1 MTANATNS
9 ITLALEAVECSNRCR
24 HCETSYGPRR
34 RNLTRDEIRSWADRI
49 RVEAERLGITLEL
62 GLNNSELLDHPQWR
76 EILADLGDEH
86 LGPAFATNGHQIASS
101 PSLVDELKERGVKW
115 LQLTLGGGSSETHDA
130 FTRRRGSF
138 EDILRAAEAAQAAG
152 MHVAWVY
159 VAYCPLNE
167 IIRMSE
173 LAKSISGACHREQY
187 EAKGGVDQC
196 VFLVKPQGAGVKMEH
211 LRPRQADLDDLPEVF
226 RGRFSRWNGAGCETE
241 GQLVTALCDDGRR
254 VGCLEQELQGGMS
267 YCVVCRSGDVYP
279 YCHERHPAHLL
290 GNLARDGLETVVERL
305 HGAHPPAAI
314 AIRRRGLAE
323 LAAAYGD
330 RSSDKLHSGCSLC
343 RTLVRHALVAEGYVT

>member
-24 HCETSYGPRR
+24 HCETSYGPRQR
-34 RNLTRDEIRSWADRI
+34 HLSRDEIRSWADRI
-49 RVEAERLGITLEL
+49 RVEAERLGITVEL

-76 EILADLGDEH
+76 EILADLGDERFW
-86 LGPAFATNGHQIASS
+86 PAFATNGRQIARHAG
-101 PSLVDELKERGVKW
+101 LVDELRARGVKW
-115 LQLTLGGGSSETHDA
+115 LQLTLGGASSETHDA
-130 FTRRRGSF
+130 FTRRRGSL
-138 EDILRAAEAAQAAG
+138 EDIIRAAQVAQAAG

-159 VAYCPLNE
+159 TAYRPLNE

-173 LAKSISGACHREQY
+173 LAKSISGAFHQEEYQ
-187 EAKGGVDQC
+187 AKGGVDQC
-196 VFLVKPQGAGVKMEH
+196 IFLVRPQGAGVKIEH
-211 LRPRQADLDDLPEVF
+211 LRPRQADLDNLPEIL
-226 RGRFSRWNGAGCETE
+226 RGRFSHSFGVACESE
-241 GQLVTALCDDGRR
+241 GELVTTLCSEGRR
-254 VGCLEQELQGGMS
+254 IGCLEQELQGGMS
-267 YCVVCRSGDVYP
+267 YCVVCRNGDVYS

-290 GNLARDGLETVVERL
+290 GNLERDGLETVVERL
-305 HGAHPPAAI
+305 RGAQPPAAL

-343 RTLVRHALVAEGYVT
+343 RTLVERALAAEGHVT

>member
-1 MTANATNS
+1 MTADATNS

-34 RNLTRDEIRSWADRI
+34 RHLSRDEVRSWADR
-49 RVEAERLGITLEL
+49 VHLEAERLGITVEL

-76 EILADLGDEH
+76 EILADLGSER
-86 LGPAFATNGHQIASS
+86 LWPAFATNGRQIARNAE
-101 PSLVDELKERGVKW
+101 LVDELRARGVKW
-115 LQLTLGGGSSETHDA
+115 LQLTLGGASTETHDA

-138 EDILRAAEAAQAAG
+138 EDILGAAEVAQAAE

-159 VAYCPLNE
+159 TAYRPLSE

-173 LAKSISGACHREQY
+173 LAKSISGACQREQY

-196 VFLVKPQGAGVKMEH
+196 IFLVKPQGAGVKMEH
-211 LRPRQADLDDLPEVF
+211 LRPRQTDLNDLPKTL
-226 RGRFSRWNGAGCETE
+226 RGRFSRSYSAGCETE
-241 GQLVTALCDDGRR
+241 GELVTALCDDGRR
-254 VGCLEQELQGGMS
+254 VGCLEKELQGGMS
-267 YCVVCRSGDVYP
+267 HCVVCRNGDVYP

-290 GNLARDGLETVVERL
+290 GNLELDGLETIVERL
-305 HGAHPPAAI
+305 HGAQPPAAL

-323 LAAAYGD
+323 LAAVYGD
-330 RSSDKLHSGCSLC
+330 GASDKLHSGCSLC
-343 RTLVRHALVAEGYVT
+343 RTLVRRALVAEGYVT